1 MGYLSS
7 GASVC
12 RLGESFPCKLL
23 YELRVERCIDNQY
36 LCDGHNDCYN
46 NERGSDEMFCL
57 NKLQQGCKYHEVCQ
71 QWCKYWDPW
80 QQGGKYSRLW
90 QQEIDIS
97 ISATNGCTYL
107 SVVDGYLY
115 QLQMVVHVC
124 HSEICIF
131 TGFMKAVVCL
141 SLRTHKSAVYKQGYL
156 LCRSYRMWTE
166 VKIDKS

>member
-97 ISATNGCTYL
+97 ISATNGCTCL
-107 SVVDGYLY
+107 SFRDLYLY
-115 QLQMVVHVC
+115 RLHEGCSVSVTEDAQICCLQ
-124 HSEICIF
+124 
-131 TGFMKAVVCL
+131 TGISSL
-141 SLRTHKSAVYKQGYL
+141 SLRPYVNRGQN
-156 LCRSYRMWTE
+156 R
-166 VKIDKS
+166 

>member
-12 RLGESFPCKLL
+12 RLGESFPCKVL

-57 NKLQQGCKYHEVCQ
+57 NKLQQGCKYHEVRQ

-90 QQEIDIS
+90 QLYIS
-97 ISATNGCTYL
+97 YKWLYISVSGWWVSVSATNGCTCL
-107 SVVDGYLY
+107 SFRDLYLY
-115 QLQMVVHVC
+115 RLHEGCSVSVTEDAQICCLQ
-124 HSEICIF
+124 
-131 TGFMKAVVCL
+131 TGISSL
-141 SLRTHKSAVYKQGYL
+141 SLLPYVNRGQN
-156 LCRSYRMWTE
+156 R
-166 VKIDKS
+166 